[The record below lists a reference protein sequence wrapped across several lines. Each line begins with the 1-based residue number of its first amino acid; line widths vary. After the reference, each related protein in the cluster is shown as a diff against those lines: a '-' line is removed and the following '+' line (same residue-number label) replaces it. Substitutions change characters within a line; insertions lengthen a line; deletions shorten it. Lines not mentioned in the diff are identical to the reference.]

1 VGDIGLAAREKV
13 IDTEDI
19 VARLYESIAEM
30 GAKEAGSTGDENFLH
45 MHFFFCLPRQTTAG
59 QKSTFNEPV

>member
-30 GAKEAGSTGDENFLH
+30 GAKEAGSTGDENFFLH
-45 MHFFFCLPRQTTAG
+45 LEMILSVTGALDVKFTRGCQ
-59 QKSTFNEPV
+59 S